1 MANNVSQECPKVYPI
16 PSLLKWSNTLE
27 MDEILPRVLDYH
39 VLLHLLGA
47 SQVSWGE
54 GDDPPSYFCLNI
66 LKRVDISFV
75 KQYLCLTPVFRCI

>member
-1 MANNVSQECPKVYPI
+1 MANNVSHECPKAHPI

-47 SQVSWGE
+47 SQVSWGV
-54 GDDPPSYFCLNI
+54 GGRPPPSYICLNI

-75 KQYLCLTPVFRCI
+75 KQYLFDACI